1 MEDYAAN
8 RKGKQ
13 PGTGIMFG
21 TTPAATQSAGFNFG
35 TMPANT
41 GSCKSRIY
49 SDFFF
54 MNYIMLSRCV

>member
-41 GSCKSRIY
+41 GSRKSRIY
-49 SDFFF
+49 SDFF
-54 MNYIMLSRCV
+54 L